1 MDRLK
6 VLLAENDTTDRDEIM
21 DYAATLNDIEI
32 VGVTDT
38 PTATVEAVRDLSPE
52 ALLLDLGL
60 KHADDLAITTL
71 REMRSLRLKFVPYII
86 IPTYQMSD
94 YVQDAARKCGA
105 DYIYPKY
112 QQTDDWQKGVVDMA
126 RALDTIARQKWEST
140 GSNWKTEA
148 ERTKELNERIADELD
163 KVNISRRNMDA
174 RELLTEA
181 ILLSMEAPQPYLYL
195 TLSEKHNRT
204 EAETVTIMEK
214 AIRRAWR
221 SLNVDIDALLE
232 NYRGRVSSYTGVPA
246 VTHFITYY
254 ANKLKSVSP

>member
-1 MDRLK
+1 MEKLK
-6 VLLAENDTTDRDEIM
+6 ILLAENDATDREEIM

-38 PTATVEAVRDLSPE
+38 PAATVEAVRDLSPE
-52 ALLLDLGL
+52 VLLLDLGL

-71 REMRSLRLKFVPYII
+71 REMRSLRLKFIPFII
-86 IPTYQMSD
+86 IPTYQMSV
-94 YVQDAARKCGA
+94 YVQEAARKNGA
-105 DYIYPKY
+105 DYIFPKY
-112 QQTDDWQKGVVDMA
+112 QQVEDWQKGVVDMA

-148 ERTKELNERIADELD
+148 ERAKELNERIADELD

-204 EAETVTIMEK
+204 EAETVKIMEK
-214 AIRRAWR
+214 AIRRAWH
-221 SLNVDIDALLE
+221 SLTTDIDAQLK
-232 NYRGRVSSYTGVPA
+232 NYKGEINHYTGVPA

-254 ANKLKSVSP
+254 ANKLKDAL